1 MHWKKKVS
9 LVLCSIALIT
19 SVAHGLQKFQKL
31 IPNGAKVIAGS
42 KALGH
47 QNDAGS
53 GARNVFGKAF
63 KDAGFKWSKAL
74 CEADSDG
81 DGQTNGFELGD
92 PNCCW
97 NEGDTPKFSTELSHP
112 GKSTSKSNRTATRRL
127 GGGHDDHEHGDGKGT
142 KNTCGT
148 ESSGYSLQP
157 SFVQV
162 VMVALLMLF

>member
-1 MHWKKKVS
+1 MCKATQYLDNELW
-9 LVLCSIALIT
+9 
-19 SVAHGLQKFQKL
+19 FQE
-31 IPNGAKVIAGS
+31 GY
-42 KALGH
+42 
-47 QNDAGS
+47 
-53 GARNVFGKAF
+53 RT
-63 KDAGFKWSKAL
+63 AGFKWSKAL

-162 VMVALLMLF
+162 VMVALLMLFQVMEYIFVNDDVIVDDVSGPLKS